1 MITLG
6 CAVAAAGFNLFMRP
20 SGLASGGIVGISV
33 LVRTLTGMEPAYIQ
47 WALNLPLLLLG
58 LFVFGKEYGL
68 KTAFGSFLFPL
79 LILNLRFLP
88 EATRDPL
95 LASVF
100 GGVSLG
106 LGLGLVFRGKGSIGG
121 LTVSARVISER
132 TGMAMGTV
140 LAIQDGIVLAA
151 AAFVLGLEAALYAFV
166 VVFVMGRVIDLVRVG
181 LGGSKLALV
190 VSEKHEEL
198 GKIILGDLDRG
209 MTIVGARGG
218 FTGKDR
224 PVLMVVMD
232 PSKIVPF
239 KAAVRE
245 VDPSAFVVII
255 DAHEVLGLGFK
266 SRL

>member
-1 MITLG
+1 M
-6 CAVAAAGFNLFMRP
+6 
-20 SGLASGGIVGISV
+20 
-33 LVRTLTGMEPAYIQ
+33 
-47 WALNLPLLLLG
+47 
-58 LFVFGKEYGL
+58 
-68 KTAFGSFLFPL
+68 
-79 LILNLRFLP
+79 
-88 EATRDPL
+88 
-95 LASVF
+95 
-100 GGVSLG
+100 
-106 LGLGLVFRGKGSIGG
+106 GLGLVFRGKGSIGG
-121 LTVSARVISER
+121 LTVSARAISER

-151 AAFVLGLEAALYAFV
+151 AAFVLGLEAALYAFI
-166 VVFVMGRVIDLVRVG
+166 VVFVMGCVIDLVRVG

-190 VSEKHEEL
+190 VSGKHEEI
-198 GKIILGDLDRG
+198 GKIILGELDRG
-209 MTIVGARGG
+209 MTIVAARGG

-245 VDPSAFVVII
+245 IDPSAFVVII